1 MDGGNVKKL
10 LEVKEF
16 DKIICN
22 ADYKYDARYKY
33 IEPQIFDKLK
43 SFICEF
49 AVGDNDTDVLDFMR
63 ISFKRN
69 FGYVITIRNY
79 VGIIEIN
86 DNYQLQIL
94 PKISFGNEE
103 DIENRNTKRVFL
115 NMLCSMKDF
124 SGKVFNNAAIKSG
137 KMNLY
142 EIFINMYLQEVRELV
157 KYGIQST
164 YIRQEDNLK
173 YCRGKLSINKQL
185 RYNILHKECFYVEHD
200 EFLQDRPENRLVK
213 STLLKLQKQTSSAEN
228 SKEIRQILTAFEMVK
243 PSVNYQKDFSKS
255 IIDRNTQNYKML
267 IQWSKV
273 FLMNKNFTIFSG
285 DKDAKAMLFPMERV
299 YESYVAQQVK
309 KVFGSAGWSVTSQ
322 DRKYY
327 LFNYKNDKLC
337 RQFGLRP
344 DIVLKK
350 GSYIVVMDTKWK
362 RLENN
367 PKANYGIKQTDMYQM
382 YAYSKKYKTPDVWLL
397 YPVNEKMCE
406 KEQIFFS
413 SGDGTNVKLHFVD
426 LDNIED
432 NMKELLEKVEVK
444 EIIKD
449 DL

>member
-1 MDGGNVKKL
+1 MDGGHVKKL

-43 SFICEF
+43 LFICEF
-49 AVGDNDTDVLDFMR
+49 AVGDNNTDMLDFMR

-103 DIENRNTKRVFL
+103 DTENKNTKRVFL

-142 EIFINMYLQEVRELV
+142 EIFVNMYLQEVRELV

-185 RYNILHKECFYVEHD
+185 RHNILHKECFYVEHD

-273 FLMNKNFTIFSG
+273 FLMNKNFTTFSG
-285 DKDAKAMLFPMERV
+285 DKYAKAMLFPMEKV

-309 KVFGSAGWSVTSQ
+309 KVFGLAGWNVTNQ

-327 LFNYKNDKLC
+327 LFNYKNDKPC

-350 GSYIVVMDTKWK
+350 DSHIVVMDTKWK

-382 YAYSKKYKTPDVWLL
+382 YAYSKKYKTSDVWLL

-406 KEQIFFS
+406 KEQIFFN
-413 SGDGTNVKLHFVD
+413 SGDGTNVKLHFVN

-432 NMKELLEKVEVK
+432 NMKELLKKVEVK
-444 EIIKD
+444 KIIKD